1 MNKTTKTFNS
11 IIYGLSFMFLVLTL
25 SISVPILWRGFYTI
39 HVDLLDIPNLC
50 NHTREEILF
59 SFNELMDCLVLYK
72 EPFSEGVFPFSESG
86 MNHFLDCRILFTL
99 DLVVLAISGLIF
111 IPYFILIKT
120 HKIEVYRPFGF
131 SMLFY
136 FSFIPIVL
144 LGALGTYALI
154 DVDAA
159 FALFHTILF
168 PGKENWIF
176 NGRTDPIIYA
186 MPEQYF
192 LDCGILIFGLLLII
206 LLGTII
212 YQIIK
217 KIKYNGNIKYYCV
230 NYKNKI

>member
-25 SISVPILWRGFYTI
+25 SISVPILWRGFYKI
-39 HVDLLDIPNLC
+39 HVDLLDIPSLC

-111 IPYFILIKT
+111 ISYLILIKT

-136 FSFIPIVL
+136 L
-144 LGALGTYALI
+144 AL
-154 DVDAA
+154 
-159 FALFHTILF
+159 
-168 PGKENWIF
+168 
-176 NGRTDPIIYA
+176 
-186 MPEQYF
+186 
-192 LDCGILIFGLLLII
+192 
-206 LLGTII
+206 
-212 YQIIK
+212 YQ
-217 KIKYNGNIKYYCV
+217 
-230 NYKNKI
+230 